1 MSASG
6 KGRAASLTG
15 RVLKRRFFA
24 YPLVVALLFACVHL
38 LGFRRYVGVLS
49 GTASVTGFRHYAGG
63 LYIILYVATVVLV
76 PISTAAGVLKEIWMR
91 YHRSG

>member
-24 YPLVVALLFACVHL
+24 YALVVALLFLFVHL

-49 GTASVTGFRHYAGG
+49 GTATVTGFGHYAGG
-63 LYIILYVATVVLV
+63 LYIILYVAAVVLV
-76 PISTAAGVLKEIWMR
+76 PILATAGVIKEIWGR
-91 YHRSG
+91 RHRSG